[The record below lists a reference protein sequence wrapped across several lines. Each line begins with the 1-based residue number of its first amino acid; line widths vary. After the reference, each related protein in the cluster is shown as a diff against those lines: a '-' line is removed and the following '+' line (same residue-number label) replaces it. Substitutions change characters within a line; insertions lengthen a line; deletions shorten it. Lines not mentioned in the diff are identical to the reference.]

1 MRATIIAAV
10 VVLAFSVNNAFAVSL
25 AVKLACKDDYFAHCS
40 MHSPGSVGVRQ
51 CMRNV
56 GPRLSARCIGALADA
71 GEIKKSVQKKY
82 YTAHKTAQKKVAVKS
97 GVKKKQY
104 AQKPAAKR
112 KYAARTGDR
121 RKVAMKQ
128 ASRKQVASLEV
139 KKRRDER
146 KSYTRLAADH

>member
-51 CMRNV
+51 CMRSV
-56 GPRLSARCIGALADA
+56 GSRLSARCIGALADA

-82 YTAHKTAQKKVAVKS
+82 YAAQQKAENKVAMTS
-97 GVKKKQY
+97 GPKKKQY
-104 AQKPAAKR
+104 AQRSAAKR
-112 KYAARTGDR
+112 KYAAKANER
-121 RKVAMKQ
+121 RKVARKET
-128 ASRKQVASLEV
+128 ARKQVASKEFQ
-139 KKRRDER
+139 KRQNER
-146 KSYTRLAADH
+146 KYYTRLAADH

>member
-56 GPRLSARCIGALADA
+56 GSRLSARCIGALADA

-82 YTAHKTAQKKVAVKS
+82 YAAQQNAQKKVAMKS
-97 GVKKKQY
+97 GAKKKQY
-104 AQKPAAKR
+104 AQRPAAKR
-112 KYAARTGDR
+112 KYAAKAIER
-121 RKVAMKQ
+121 RKVARKET
-128 ASRKQVASLEV
+128 ARKQVASKEFQ
-139 KKRRDER
+139 KRQNER
-146 KSYTRLAADH
+146 KYYTRLAADH